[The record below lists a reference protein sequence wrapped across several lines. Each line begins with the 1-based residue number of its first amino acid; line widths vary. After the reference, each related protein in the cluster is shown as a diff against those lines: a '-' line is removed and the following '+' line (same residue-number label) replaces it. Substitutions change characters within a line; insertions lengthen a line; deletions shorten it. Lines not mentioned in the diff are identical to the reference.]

1 MSLRT
6 RIFLTFTAV
15 QLISALLSL
24 NVVYRLM
31 DQAASADN
39 SAQASRLIEPVLER
53 MREAP
58 EAASTRSSQDRV
70 LLDLYRV
77 LAQAPIGRQDLL
89 LKTMSLF
96 FAYLLFQLVIMV
108 LASAWLAR
116 TIARPLASL
125 SEGIQAAATRSA
137 GFRIEPISGREFERI
152 GRSFNRLLAE
162 LDEQEARL
170 REQARLAGWRDV
182 AAYLSHQLRNSL
194 TSLRLAGI
202 NVQRLAPELASTA
215 AETAAVLS
223 ESLSIMRA
231 EEERMSDLI
240 KRFRASTTCPEPEL
254 RPLAVAELLGGV
266 RERFDL
272 YSIRWELDVE
282 PGLRLAAD
290 RQLLEEALVNLCAN
304 SVQAWEGRRD
314 PSREAESGDDRP
326 VTIRMRAWSDASS
339 PAWRM
344 LEVSDSLERLSP
356 ELPARVLREPFTTKP
371 GGWGLG
377 LMFVRVVVAQH
388 GGGIACRLGPRGG
401 LVFTLRLPSGGR

>member
-1 MSLRT
+1 
-6 RIFLTFTAV
+6 
-15 QLISALLSL
+15 
-24 NVVYRLM
+24 
-31 DQAASADN
+31 
-39 SAQASRLIEPVLER
+39 
-53 MREAP
+53 
-58 EAASTRSSQDRV
+58 
-70 LLDLYRV
+70 
-77 LAQAPIGRQDLL
+77 
-89 LKTMSLF
+89 MSLF

-162 LDEQEARL
+162 LDKQEARL

-215 AETAAVLS
+215 AETAAILS

-240 KRFRASTTCPEPEL
+240 KRFRASTTCPEPAL

-314 PSREAESGDDRP
+314 PAREAESGDDRP

-356 ELPARVLREPFTTKP
+356 ELPVRVLREPFTTKP